1 MIVYDKLRLIVEN
14 TIFGVCVYLGRKMN
28 IPSKNVRMFFI
39 YTSFLTFGS
48 PIIIYFIIAFWVK
61 IKTMIN
67 GQRNPVWDL

>member
-1 MIVYDKLRLIVEN
+1 MERFRYLVEN

-28 IPSKNVRMFFI
+28 ISSRNVRMFFI

>member
-1 MIVYDKLRLIVEN
+1 MNKFRFLIEN
-14 TIFGVCVYLGRKMN
+14 TIFGVCVHLGRKLN
-28 IPSKNVRMFFI
+28 IPSKSVRLFFI

-61 IKTMIN
+61 IKSLIN